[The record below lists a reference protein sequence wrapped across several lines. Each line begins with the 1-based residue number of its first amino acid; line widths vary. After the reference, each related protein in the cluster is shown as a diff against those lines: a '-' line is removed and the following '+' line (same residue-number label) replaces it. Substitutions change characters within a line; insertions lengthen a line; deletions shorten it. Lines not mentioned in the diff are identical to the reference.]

1 MTKRV
6 VIILRSWPDPIIQ
19 ERLEDAGFFQDQ
31 TQQGW
36 ICFSNLEDVKTLA
49 GWLKRERVSFEVREA
64 AGQGELKKH
73 PCLSNS
79 LLVNSGGGPDE
90 CALCGT
96 RGVPC
101 REWIEGDDTDSI
113 QYPKAARF
121 YMCGK
126 CVQERMQK
134 HPRLYAPAPDRL

>member
-1 MTKRV
+1 MAKRTL
-6 VIILRSWPDPIIQ
+6 VIIRSWPDPIIQ
-19 ERLEDAGFFQDQ
+19 ERLEDIGFFRDE
-31 TQQGW
+31 TYRAW
-36 ICFSNLEDVKTLA
+36 INFCDLEDIKELA
-49 GWLKRERVSFEVREA
+49 AWLKRERISFEVREA
-64 AGQGELKKH
+64 TGQGELKKH
-73 PCLSNS
+73 PCLSSS
-79 LLVNSGGGPDE
+79 LLVKSGGGPDE

-101 REWIEGDDTDSI
+101 REWIEGDDTDSV

>member
-19 ERLEDAGFFQDQ
+19 ERLEDAGFFRDEEKEHA
-31 TQQGW
+31 W
-36 ICFSNLEDVKTLA
+36 ICFCSLQDVKELA
-49 GWLKRERVSFEVREA
+49 GWLKRERVSFEVKEA
-64 AGQGELKKH
+64 IGQGEKKRY
-73 PCLSNS
+73 PCLSDS
-79 LLVNSGGGPDE
+79 LLVKGGPEE

-113 QYPKAARF
+113 QYAKAARF